1 MKKETLLSIEEFC
14 TSFPINKLKLDNAND
29 LRRITKVAYYAYKNQ
44 EDIEDIFNMI
54 TSKLNEK
61 GCVAFREVAQEC
73 YDCLVDEKL
82 IMSNLDSWHLLK

>member
-54 TSKLNEK
+54 TAKLKENR
-61 GCVAFREVAQEC
+61 CVAFQEVAKEC
-73 YDCLVDEKL
+73 YDHIVDEKL
-82 IMSNLDSWHLLK
+82 IMFNLDTLELLK